1 MFDVT
6 VTAQKHTAYTKL
18 AQNEL
23 ALQFFQL
30 GFFRPEMEQ
39 QALACLDM
47 MDFDGKQQILQKL
60 RSGADAAAWQRMALT
75 LAGRYEP
82 ELYERLAGQPSPGG
96 SGDGSDGEKAG
107 RGTGQSAA
115 GAKTRRR
122 GGAAGMIE
130 VWLDRTALTVR
141 GHAGFSRYG
150 SDIVCAAAIDAGVCA
165 GGGGA
170 GGG

>member
-1 MFDVT
+1 MRAPVFDVT

-47 MDFDGKQQILQKL
+47 MEFDGKQQIVQKL

-82 ELYERLAGQPSPGG
+82 DLYERLTGAPSP
-96 SGDGSDGEKAG
+96 EAG
-107 RGTGQSAA
+107 RAQA
-115 GAKTRRR
+115 GKTPDAEPAQVRQARRR
-122 GGAAGMIE
+122 AGEAAQPG
-130 VWLDRTALTVR
+130 
-141 GHAGFSRYG
+141 
-150 SDIVCAAAIDAGVCA
+150 
-165 GGGGA
+165 
-170 GGG
+170 